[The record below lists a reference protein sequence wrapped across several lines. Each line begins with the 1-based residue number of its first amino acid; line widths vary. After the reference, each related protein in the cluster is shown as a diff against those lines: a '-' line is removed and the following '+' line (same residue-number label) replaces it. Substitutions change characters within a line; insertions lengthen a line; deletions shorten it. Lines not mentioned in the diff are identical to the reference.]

1 MRSTA
6 HVRNTAAASAFGN
19 VLWGSNQRAAGEA
32 TVKSMWIT
40 VGVGTAVAVIGV
52 ILWFASDERL
62 GLMLIL
68 GGMVVACLGIVMR
81 LVTAYMD
88 ERAKAK

>member
-1 MRSTA
+1 
-6 HVRNTAAASAFGN
+6 
-19 VLWGSNQRAAGEA
+19 
-32 TVKSMWIT
+32 VKSMWIT
-40 VGVGTAVAVIGV
+40 VGVGTAVAVIGA